1 MKRKFKNGN
10 TSDILAEL
18 KEKER
23 KEKKVAVKVDE
34 KTIILVSRKRKKT
47 AVADFKAR
55 IAQIEQNR
63 LYQCRTNASTPIISP
78 LNKSICG

>member
-55 IAQIEQNR
+55 IAQIERSR
-63 LYQCRTNASTPIISP
+63 LDQCRTSVSTPIIEEEE
-78 LNKSICG
+78 

>member
-55 IAQIEQNR
+55 IAEIEQNR
-63 LYQCRTNASTPIISP
+63 LYQCRTNASTPIIEEED
-78 LNKSICG
+78 

>member
-1 MKRKFKNGN
+1 MKKRSKQG
-10 TSDILAEL
+10 TVSDILAEL

-55 IAQIEQNR
+55 MAEIERSR
-63 LYQCRTNASTPIISP
+63 LDQCRTSVSTPIIAEEY
-78 LNKSICG
+78 

>member
-55 IAQIEQNR
+55 IAQIERSR
-63 LYQCRTNASTPIISP
+63 LDQCRTSVSTHIIAEEY
-78 LNKSICG
+78 

>member
-1 MKRKFKNGN
+1 MKRKSKNGSI
-10 TSDILAEL
+10 SDILSEL

-23 KEKKVAVKVDE
+23 REKKVLVKVDE
-34 KTIILVSRKRKKT
+34 KTFILVSRKRKKT

-63 LYQCRTNASTPIISP
+63 LYQCRTSTSSPIIDEEY
-78 LNKSICG
+78 

>member
-1 MKRKFKNGN
+1 MRKKFKNGN
-10 TSDILAEL
+10 ISDILAEL

-63 LYQCRTNASTPIISP
+63 LYQCRTNVSTPIIEEED
-78 LNKSICG
+78 

>member
-55 IAQIEQNR
+55 IAEIERSR
-63 LYQCRTNASTPIISP
+63 LDQCRTSVSTPIIEEED
-78 LNKSICG
+78 

>member
-1 MKRKFKNGN
+1 MRRKFKNGN

-55 IAQIEQNR
+55 IAQIERSR
-63 LYQCRTNASTPIISP
+63 LDQCRTSVSTPIIEEED
-78 LNKSICG
+78 

>member
-55 IAQIEQNR
+55 IAEIEQSR
-63 LYQCRTNASTPIISP
+63 LYQCRTNASTPIIEEED
-78 LNKSICG
+78 

>member
-1 MKRKFKNGN
+1 MKRKSKNGN

-63 LYQCRTNASTPIISP
+63 LYQCRTNASTPIIAEEY
-78 LNKSICG
+78 

>member
-1 MKRKFKNGN
+1 M
-10 TSDILAEL
+10 
-18 KEKER
+18 
-23 KEKKVAVKVDE
+23 DE

-63 LYQCRTNASTPIISP
+63 LYQCRTNASTPIIEEED
-78 LNKSICG
+78 

>member
-1 MKRKFKNGN
+1 MKRKFRNGN

-55 IAQIEQNR
+55 IAQIERSR
-63 LYQCRTNASTPIISP
+63 LDQCRTSVSTPIIEEED
-78 LNKSICG
+78 

>member
-10 TSDILAEL
+10 VSDILAEL

-63 LYQCRTNASTPIISP
+63 LSQCRTNVSTPIIEEDD
-78 LNKSICG
+78 

>member
-1 MKRKFKNGN
+1 MKKRSRQG
-10 TSDILAEL
+10 TVSDILAEL

-63 LYQCRTNASTPIISP
+63 LYQCRTNASTPIIEEED
-78 LNKSICG
+78 

>member
-1 MKRKFKNGN
+1 MKRKSKNGN

-63 LYQCRTNASTPIISP
+63 LYQCRTNASTPIIEEED
-78 LNKSICG
+78 

>member
-55 IAQIEQNR
+55 IDQIEQNR
-63 LYQCRTNASTPIISP
+63 LYQCRTNASTPIIEEED
-78 LNKSICG
+78 

>member
-10 TSDILAEL
+10 TSDIRAEL

-55 IAQIEQNR
+55 IAEIERSR
-63 LYQCRTNASTPIISP
+63 LDQCRTSVSTPIIAEEY
-78 LNKSICG
+78 

>member
-1 MKRKFKNGN
+1 MRKRSKQG
-10 TSDILAEL
+10 TVSEILAEL

-55 IAQIEQNR
+55 IAEIERSR
-63 LYQCRTNASTPIISP
+63 LDQCRTSVSTPIIEEED
-78 LNKSICG
+78 

>member
-55 IAQIEQNR
+55 IAEIEQSR
-63 LYQCRTNASTPIISP
+63 LYQCRTSVSTPIIAEEY
-78 LNKSICG
+78 

>member
-1 MKRKFKNGN
+1 MKRKFRNGN

-55 IAQIEQNR
+55 IAQIERSR
-63 LYQCRTNASTPIISP
+63 LDQCRTSVSTPIIEE
-78 LNKSICG
+78 

>member
-1 MKRKFKNGN
+1 MKRKLKNGN
-10 TSDILAEL
+10 VSDILAEL

-47 AVADFKAR
+47 AAEEFKAR
-55 IAQIEQNR
+55 IAKIEQDR
-63 LYQCRTNASTPIISP
+63 LYQCRTNASTQII
-78 LNKSICG
+78 

>member
-55 IAQIEQNR
+55 IAQIERSR
-63 LYQCRTNASTPIISP
+63 LDQCRTSVSTPIIEEED
-78 LNKSICG
+78 

>member
-1 MKRKFKNGN
+1 MKRKFRNGN

-55 IAQIEQNR
+55 IAQIERSR
-63 LYQCRTNASTPIISP
+63 LDHPRTSVSTPIIEEED
-78 LNKSICG
+78 

>member
-55 IAQIEQNR
+55 IAEIERSR
-63 LYQCRTNASTPIISP
+63 LDQCRTSVSTPIIEEDD
-78 LNKSICG
+78 

>member
-1 MKRKFKNGN
+1 MKRKSKNGSI
-10 TSDILAEL
+10 SDILSEL

-23 KEKKVAVKVDE
+23 REKKVLVKVDE
-34 KTIILVSRKRKKT
+34 KTFILVSRKRKKT

-63 LYQCRTNASTPIISP
+63 LYQCRTSTSSPIIDED
-78 LNKSICG
+78 C

>member
-1 MKRKFKNGN
+1 MKRKSKNGN

-55 IAQIEQNR
+55 IAQIERSR
-63 LYQCRTNASTPIISP
+63 LDQCRTSVSTPIIEEED
-78 LNKSICG
+78 

>member
-34 KTIILVSRKRKKT
+34 KTIILVSRKREKT
-47 AVADFKAR
+47 AAADFKAR
-55 IAQIEQNR
+55 MAEIEQSR
-63 LYQCRTNASTPIISP
+63 LDQCRTNVSTPIIAEEY
-78 LNKSICG
+78 

>member
-1 MKRKFKNGN
+1 MRKRSKQG
-10 TSDILAEL
+10 TISEILAEL

-63 LYQCRTNASTPIISP
+63 LYQCRTNASTPIIEEED
-78 LNKSICG
+78 

>member
-1 MKRKFKNGN
+1 MRKKSKNGSI
-10 TSDILAEL
+10 SDILSEL

-23 KEKKVAVKVDE
+23 KEKKVLVKVDE
-34 KTIILVSRKRKKT
+34 KTFILVSRKRKKT

-63 LYQCRTNASTPIISP
+63 LYQCRTSTSSPIIDE
-78 LNKSICG
+78 NY

>member
-55 IAQIEQNR
+55 IAQIERSR
-63 LYQCRTNASTPIISP
+63 LDQCRTSVSTPIIEE
-78 LNKSICG
+78 

>member
-55 IAQIEQNR
+55 IAQIKQNR
-63 LYQCRTNASTPIISP
+63 LYQCRTNASAPIIEEED
-78 LNKSICG
+78 

>member
-1 MKRKFKNGN
+1 MKRKSKNGSI
-10 TSDILAEL
+10 SDILSEL

-23 KEKKVAVKVDE
+23 REKKVLVKVDE
-34 KTIILVSRKRKKT
+34 KTFILVSRKRKKT

-63 LYQCRTNASTPIISP
+63 LYQCRTSTSSPIIDEDY
-78 LNKSICG
+78 